1 MLKNINVKNI
11 VLEEINKYF
20 KTQLLISEGFYE
32 EKEESSDPTPDDDA
46 KEKKSK
52 RKKTDKEKEW
62 EKKIEHAR
70 KRDGAEATDNN
81 AQMVIKF
88 LKHPAINASYV
99 LEKATG
105 LDPTSASSEASKIAN
120 MEEGWEVG
128 ETLVDVVNQIKAEL
142 TS

>member
-32 EKEESSDPTPDDDA
+32 EKEESSDPTPDDA

-52 RKKTDKEKEW
+52 HKKTDKQKEW
-62 EKKIEHAR
+62 EKKIERAK
-70 KRDGAEATDNN
+70 KRDGAEATDNH

-88 LKHPAINASYV
+88 LRHPAINASYV
-99 LEKATG
+99 LERATG